1 MIKDRQ
7 IMKQKKLS
15 CVQAKNVLSTNWLLN
30 MLMLK
35 PAIIFC
41 GCFLLSAITVY
52 VRAFFLSRAN
62 AGGSIAHYKGEF
74 AQRLVDVLRYRA

>member
-1 MIKDRQ
+1 MCVCVRMDVYTVRIQYVGSEVIKDRQ

-35 PAIIFC
+35 PVIIFY
-41 GCFLLSAITVY
+41 GCF
-52 VRAFFLSRAN
+52 
-62 AGGSIAHYKGEF
+62 
-74 AQRLVDVLRYRA
+74 